1 MTAPSAPS
9 RTPPATYLERRAWL
23 EEYFDRT
30 AAEAWAALTSDAE
43 VSGVRARVRAGR
55 ERMRGTLADRLPTDL
70 AGARILDA
78 GCGTGQLTT
87 DLAARGATV
96 VAVDLS
102 RTLVD
107 LARERLPAALRPQV
121 TFVAGDMLSAAL
133 GNFDYVVAMDS
144 LIHYR
149 LAETV
154 VALGRLAPRT
164 GRAMLVTRIPRTP
177 VLGTLLS
184 VGRLFPRRDRSP
196 RVEPVRPADWNAA
209 VARALPFWK
218 VAREHRISAGFYT
231 SEAVEVVRCD
241 A

>member
-1 MTAPSAPS
+1 MTVSPASTP
-9 RTPPATYLERRAWL
+9 TPPATYLERRAWL

-30 AAEAWAALTSDAE
+30 AADAWAALTSDAE

-55 ERMRGTLADRLPTDL
+55 ERMSATLEDWLPTDL
-70 AGARILDA
+70 AGARVLDA
-78 GCGTGQLTT
+78 GCGPGQLTT

-102 RTLVD
+102 RTLVE
-107 LARERLPAALRPQV
+107 LARERLPVALRPQV

-133 GNFDYVVAMDS
+133 GDFDYVVAMDS

-164 GRAMLVTRIPRTP
+164 RTAMLVTRIPRTP
-177 VLGTLLS
+177 VLGTLLG

-196 RVEPVRPADWNAA
+196 SVEPVRPAAWNAA
-209 VARALPFWK
+209 VARALPFWQ
-218 VAREHRISAGFYT
+218 VNREHRISAGFYT
-231 SEAVEVVRCD
+231 SEAVELVRCD

>member
-1 MTAPSAPS
+1 VTASPPSSPPPPS
-9 RTPPATYLERRAWL
+9 TYLERRAWL

-30 AAEAWAALTSDAE
+30 AADAWAALTSDAE

-55 ERMRGTLADRLPTDL
+55 ERTRATLADWLPADL

-107 LARERLPAALRPQV
+107 LARERLPAPLRPQV

-133 GNFDYVVAMDS
+133 GDFDFVVAMDS

-164 GRAMLVTRIPRTP
+164 STAMLVTRIPRTP
-177 VLGTLLS
+177 VLGTLLGL
-184 VGRLFPRRDRSP
+184 GRLFPQRDRSP
-196 RVEPVRPADWNAA
+196 RVEPVRPAAWNLA
-209 VARALPFWK
+209 VARALPFWE
-218 VAREHRISAGFYT
+218 VGREYRISAGFYT
-231 SEAVEVVRCD
+231 SEAVELVRCD